1 MFEGKESTNQENGAG
16 TDHPHIQCSIRRR
29 ISLFERWREW
39 RIAVGIADRVA
50 GMCFDAQMGGE
61 NRWKEEGKGVG
72 LVDLYIQKWR
82 LDLVMQG
89 PT

>member
-1 MFEGKESTNQENGAG
+1 M
-16 TDHPHIQCSIRRR
+16 
-29 ISLFERWREW
+29 
-39 RIAVGIADRVA
+39 VIADRVA